1 MCVCDFL
8 FLNLICALC
17 LCEKAM
23 TTSLKHRISISHLFI
38 PEKLLPWEITVI
50 FIEYVMKGTTF
61 GKYVSLFLYK
71 IHLVCRITFKMYL
84 LGMLITML
92 MLSSLQL
99 VI

>member
-1 MCVCDFL
+1 MCDFL

-23 TTSLKHRISISHLFI
+23 TTSLKHRISIAHLFI
-38 PEKLLPWEITVI
+38 PEKLLPWEINVI
-50 FIEYVMKGTTF
+50 FIEYVMKGATF
-61 GKYVSLFLYK
+61 GKYVSLVLYK
-71 IHLVCRITFKMYL
+71 IHLVCRITFKIYW

-92 MLSSLQL
+92 MLSPLQL

>member
-1 MCVCDFL
+1 
-8 FLNLICALC
+8 
-17 LCEKAM
+17 
-23 TTSLKHRISISHLFI
+23 
-38 PEKLLPWEITVI
+38 
-50 FIEYVMKGTTF
+50 
-61 GKYVSLFLYK
+61 LYK